1 MVVEAKMKKHTM
13 NVQEVHI
20 VEVSVPMKDLGGSP
34 N

>member
-1 MVVEAKMKKHTM
+1 MVVEAKRKKHTV

-20 VEVSVPMKDLGGSP
+20 LEVLVPMRDLSRSP